1 MKKIKK
7 IPDIPAEGFYKKL
20 PKDLQKT
27 IIEYI
32 RLVQKY
38 DAYGDGLSLRD
49 YKRLME
55 LDSELAIITLNIQ
68 QDEIIQVPKNNNF
81 LILNLGGLYI
91 DGINHDQ
98 NSQYIE
104 IPTCEDDPL
113 IWNFNLENELF
124 EFELP
129 RKEDRYFRDK
139 YDRVEDFLEKFLDLF
154 GLKDQLQ
161 VELED
166 EE

>member
-1 MKKIKK
+1 MSCNEVKKINKM
-7 IPDIPAEGFYKKL
+7 PNIPAEDFYKKL
-20 PKDLQKT
+20 PRELRKT

-91 DGINHDQ
+91 EGIGRDQ
-98 NSQYIE
+98 NIQYIE
-104 IPTCEDDPL
+104 IPTCEDDSL
-113 IWNFNLENELF
+113 IWNFNMKSELF
-124 EFELP
+124 EFEWP
-129 RKEDRYFRDK
+129 KK
-139 YDRVEDFLEKFLDLF
+139 
-154 GLKDQLQ
+154 
-161 VELED
+161 
-166 EE
+166 